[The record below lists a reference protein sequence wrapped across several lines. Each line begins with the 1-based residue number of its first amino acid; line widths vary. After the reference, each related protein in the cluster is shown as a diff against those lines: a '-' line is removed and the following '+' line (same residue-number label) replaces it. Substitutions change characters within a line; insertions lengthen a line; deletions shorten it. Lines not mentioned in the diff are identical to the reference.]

1 MSIASPSAPRVLPG
15 AAKLVGFLASIAPL
29 ALLISVAQAA
39 RPVVLENSATFTTPD
54 PNFHYFARHVAVD
67 GDNALALGEFFDPA
81 TGNDAVQRGVFWF
94 QRQSTG
100 TWVFKRKL
108 IDSYFQGTTV
118 SPALAFKGGVAAAIT
133 DKLHVWELIAGD
145 LVESVVDPAVAN
157 DVNGPELAIDAGR
170 ILGSNPAHCSWDGA
184 MFTKVSGVWTVT
196 TRFPGPSFDCVYA
209 QPGAPVALAGPRT
222 LLSWPYANNQTQPL
236 AGLFYG
242 SNFQQSL
249 GGPGR
254 FGPSLSIDNN
264 GVTYHVS
271 DPQNAVVTEW
281 YGAEDY
287 VGWVNYTPLGAAM
300 DGAPNTVHAN
310 DELILDQVWSSERG
324 AWVINV
330 FARNNTGYDPPTLT
344 ARLVA
349 PKGATLGT
357 HFDVSGRRVVASG
370 NNGYNGSNTAYVFDV
385 PASFTTTPATL
396 QDDFQS
402 GSAAGWSTLAGSQF
416 AVAQLGRTTVYRQS
430 DTAGSA
436 GALFSGSD
444 RTAQGVQAEVRPLAF
459 AATDSWVGVM
469 SRYQSESNYYFAT
482 LGRSSVELRKLANGT
497 NTLLASAPFSATA
510 GKAYRLQLVSVG
522 NLHQAYVD
530 GRKVVQ
536 VYNNGLTHGRSG
548 VRTWKTS
555 AEFDNFVLT
564 GGEHT
569 TIYRTAFDEGAAQPA
584 GLYANGTWQSG
595 SVRAGQFSQRS
606 LDPAREAIQIM
617 PAATDDQ
624 VVSAK
629 ITLDAY
635 GTPAS
640 GQQSW
645 YGLMVRHNDYGYYA
659 LAILP
664 NNQLQLRRVL
674 RSGANLQVKTT
685 RVLAT
690 ATVSSGP
697 HEFRLEAIGDRL
709 RSYVDGNPLREVQE
723 SQFPSGAAGMA
734 TYATQASFDD
744 FLAYQ
749 P

>member
-1 MSIASPSAPRVLPG
+1 MKIAR
-15 AAKLVGFLASIAPL
+15 FLASAAPL
-29 ALLISVAQAA
+29 ALLAMAAQAA

-54 PNFHYFARHVAVD
+54 PNYRYFARHVAVD
-67 GDNALALGEFFDPA
+67 GDNAIALGEFFDPS
-81 TGNDAVQRGVFWF
+81 TGKDAVQRGVFWF
-94 QRQSTG
+94 QRQSSG
-100 TWVFKRKL
+100 TWTFKRKL
-108 IDSYFQGTTV
+108 VDSYFQGTTV

-133 DKLHVWELIAGD
+133 DKLHVWELTAGD
-145 LVESVVDPAVAN
+145 LVESVVDPSVAN

-170 ILGSNPAHCSWDGA
+170 ILGSNPSHCSWDGA

-196 TRFPGPSFDCVYA
+196 TRFPGPSFDCAYP
-209 QPGAPVALAGPRT
+209 QPGAPVALAGQRT
-222 LLSWPYANNQTQPL
+222 VLSWPYANGQGGPR

-242 SNFQQSL
+242 SNFQQTL
-249 GGPGR
+249 GRGDVNL
-254 FGPSLSIDNN
+254 FGPSLAIDNS

-271 DPQNAVVTEW
+271 DPQEAVITEW

-287 VGWVNYTPLGAAM
+287 VGWVNYTPLGASM
-300 DGAPNTVHAN
+300 DGAPNTVHVT
-310 DELILDQVWSSERG
+310 ESFIFDQVWSSERG

-330 FARNNTGYDPPTLT
+330 FARNNTGYTPTVLT

-357 HFDVSGRRVVASG
+357 HFDVSGNRIVASG
-370 NNGYNGSNTAYVFDV
+370 NNGYNGSNTAYVFDL
-385 PASFTTTPATL
+385 PATFPTTPPTL

-402 GSAAGWSTLAGSQF
+402 GSAASWSTLAGSQF
-416 AVAQLGRTTVYRQS
+416 TVAQLGRTTVYRQS
-430 DTAGSA
+430 NTAGSA

-469 SRYQSESNYYFAT
+469 SRYQGESNYYFAT
-482 LGRSSVELRKLANGT
+482 LGRSSVELRRVANGT
-497 NTLLASAPFSATA
+497 NTLLASAPFSAVA

-530 GRKVVQ
+530 GRKLVQ

-548 VRTWKTS
+548 VRTWKAS
-555 AEFDNFVLT
+555 AEFDNFVVT

-569 TIYRTAFDEGAAQPA
+569 TIYRTAFDQGAAQPI
-584 GLYANGTWQSG
+584 GTYGNGTWESG

-606 LDPAREAIQIM
+606 LDPARAAIQETRGL
-617 PAATDDQ
+617 ADDQ

-645 YGLMVRHNDYGYYA
+645 YGLTVRNNGYGYYA

-674 RSGANLQVKTT
+674 RSGANLQVTTT

-709 RSYVDGNPLREVQE
+709 RSYVDGNPVREVQE
-723 SQFPSGAAGMA
+723 SQFPSGSVGMA
-734 TYATQASFDD
+734 TFATQASFDD
-744 FLAYQ
+744 FQAYQ